1 MTALPPEAA
10 VGLIGWR
17 GAANDPKQTPVQR
30 SATTSE
36 FLDEDGL
43 PWWQSTIGRP
53 STVPWSAE
61 PDHQDRT
68 EDGQCHRPWSV
79 FRPTVFIYFVPG
91 SGFTSRTESDR
102 D

>member
-1 MTALPPEAA
+1 MTALPSKADIEL
-10 VGLIGWR
+10 VLVLT
-17 GAANDPKQTPVQR
+17 AANDPKRTPVQR

-43 PWWQSTIGRP
+43 PLWQSTIGRP